1 MLDPQHDRRLND
13 EALHSHQLHEEIRLL
28 EIEQNLK
35 SLEDKIDTLQQDV
48 KDLISA
54 WKAAAWLVSAVK
66 WVGGV
71 ALAVT
76 AITTLIRGI
85 K

>member
-1 MLDPQHDRRLND
+1 MTDDFLHRRQGDAVLIQ
-13 EALHSHQLHEEIRLL
+13 HQLEEEKRLL

-35 SLEDKIDTLQQDV
+35 SLEDKIDTLQKDVQDLV
-48 KDLISA
+48 SA
-54 WKAAAWLVSAVK
+54 WKAAGWLVSLVK

-71 ALAVT
+71 AVAVT
-76 AITTLIRGI
+76 AILTLARGF